1 MHNAARLS
9 VAVGP
14 VLGGVLTRPQG
25 TVVAV
30 VSPRLGGNLLAGALA
45 TAAVLRLVVSD
56 AAAGG
61 LVIRSRG
68 LDVLM
73 YLSLA
78 VVVAVGANAV
88 NWHPTR

>member
-1 MHNAARLS
+1 MLHES
-9 VAVGP
+9 SGSGP
-14 VLGGVLTRPQG
+14 QASAQAPRGAPRVL
-25 TVVAV
+25 
-30 VSPRLGGNLLAGALA
+30 
-45 TAAVLRLVVSD
+45 LVVSD

>member
-1 MHNAARLS
+1 MTS
-9 VAVGP
+9 VGP
-14 VLGGVLTRPQG
+14 GRLALWWVLGVGCVLALA
-25 TVVAV
+25 VVAV

-45 TAAVLRLVVSD
+45 AAAVLRLVVSD

-73 YLSLA
+73 YLALA